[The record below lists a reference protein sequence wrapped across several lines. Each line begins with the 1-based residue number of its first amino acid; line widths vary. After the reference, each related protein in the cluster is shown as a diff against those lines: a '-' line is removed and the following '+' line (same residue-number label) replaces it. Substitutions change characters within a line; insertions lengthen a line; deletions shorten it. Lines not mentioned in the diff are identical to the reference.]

1 MGSKKIFGHIEALFV
16 VTAWGTSFIFTKV
29 LMEDAS
35 LSPIEVY
42 VYRFA
47 IAYLVLLA
55 FTFKKIFS
63 NSLRDEVQ
71 LLMCGVCA
79 GSIFYVLENYALHYT
94 TTGNVSLLSSLSPLI
109 TTGMMAVIFR
119 FRPGV
124 GMLIGSLIAFVG
136 VFCVIF
142 SHGEGIEINPLG
154 DILALATS
162 FSWAIYAVGVKR
174 LVPVYSSFFITRKLF
189 FYGVLTAAP
198 LLWIGG
204 QPSHLGILF
213 SNTGFLLNLLF
224 LVVVCSLLAYVAW
237 NNATATLGPVATNN
251 YLYLQPLVTMVV
263 AYFVLGEEI
272 SLLGY
277 LGCILIIGGL
287 IVSDKL
293 KVKRKLYQIRK

>member
-1 MGSKKIFGHIEALFV
+1 
-16 VTAWGTSFIFTKV
+16 
-29 LMEDAS
+29 MEDAS